1 MFNDTFAL
9 YDEKDKRVTIE
20 EDDIAW
26 DVDKDEKYERL
37 EDNWAKKQWTDVE
50 NEHFIVWMRPS
61 GLPYFRKLWGR
72 IEDDLEKGDYK
83 VQINSNYDVDD
94 FDGEKWI
101 VLSTANA
108 FGGKNDFLGI
118 AYIVIGCLSLCCAV
132 FFVVKKFCLK
142 SQVAPD

>member
-1 MFNDTFAL
+1 LD
-9 YDEKDKRVTIE
+9 
-20 EDDIAW
+20 
-26 DVDKDEKYERL
+26 
-37 EDNWAKKQWTDVE
+37 
-50 NEHFIVWMRPS
+50 
-61 GLPYFRKLWGR
+61 
-72 IEDDLEKGDYK
+72 KGDYK
-83 VQINSNYDVDD
+83 VVVNSLYDVDD

-118 AYIVIGCLSLCCAV
+118 AYIVIGVLSLCCAI